1 MAIAANTTDGVRL
14 TRRTRSTGFTL
25 IELMLVL
32 AIVATLAAM
41 GIPRLYGAVE
51 SARIAR
57 AISDIRA
64 IEIELTPY
72 DSPGKLPASLAAIG
86 RGTLLDPWG
95 HPYKYLPFPAGKGPP
110 AGSRKDRFLVPINS
124 TYDLYSMGPD
134 GVTAAPLT
142 SKAGRDDVVRANDG
156 SFIGPASRY

>member
-1 MAIAANTTDGVRL
+1 MAIAANSTHQARPN
-14 TRRTRSTGFTL
+14 RRTGFTL

-32 AIVATLAAM
+32 AIIATLAVM

-57 AISDIRA
+57 AISDLRT
-64 IEIELTPY
+64 IETELTPY

-86 RGTLLDPWG
+86 RGNLLDPWG
-95 HPYKYLPFPAGKGPP
+95 HPYKYLPFPPGQRPP
-110 AGSRKDRFLVPINS
+110 ASARKDRFLVPINS

-134 GVTAAPLT
+134 GQTAPPLT
-142 SKAGRDDVVRANDG
+142 SKLGSDDVVRANDG